1 MRKNKMREILFIGKR
16 IDNGEWVYGYLI
28 KRPSPIQIGND
39 YSPWYIF
46 SPPKDPDDDGGW
58 YNVDPETVGQYIG
71 TDINGE
77 KGFEG
82 HIVKCRHEWQ
92 PKEEDYFYHESETL
106 KKFNEQKIKCAYG
119 KHTDIGGWGGTV
131 YYYYRN
137 YVVEYDKKTGGWRL
151 RNGNVIHEIKVG
163 TLYNRR
169 AEIIGNIHDNPE
181 LLKGDPHDRP

>member
-1 MRKNKMREILFIGKR
+1 MREILFRGKTEKA
-16 IDNGEWVYGYLI
+16 EWVEGGLLYDEEQNEAYIAEHFEDKSAYL
-28 KRPSPIQIGND
+28 RPII
-39 YSPWYIF
+39 
-46 SPPKDPDDDGGW
+46 
-58 YNVDPETVGQYIG
+58 PETVGQYIG
-71 TDINGE
+71 TEING
-77 KGFEG
+77 KKVFEG

-106 KKFNEQKIKCAYG
+106 EKFNEQKIKYAYG

-169 AEIIGNIHDNPE
+169 SEIIGNIHDNPE
-181 LLKGDPHDRP
+181 LLKGGE